1 MKRAFITL
9 VVLAA
14 LGAAGYYY
22 YVRRSGPEIS
32 VSTAQVTRGDL
43 VDAVASTGTLQA
55 VISVNVGS
63 QVSGNIAWLGA
74 DFNSL
79 VKKDQVIARLDPTL
93 FDAAVAQSTANLSNA
108 QAQQAKD
115 KVTQQYAKVTLDR
128 NTDLRQRG
136 IVTQDALDAAK
147 TAYDQATAQVQLDSS
162 QIDQAKAQLATSRT
176 NLEHT
181 IITSPID
188 GIVTQR
194 SVDVGQTVQASM
206 TAPTLFI
213 IAADLTKM
221 QVSASVDE
229 SDVGRVRPG
238 QTVTFRVDAYPG
250 EEFHGTVSQ
259 IRLNP
264 IVVNNV
270 TTYATMIDVPN
281 TEFRLKPGM
290 TANLKIQ
297 VAKRTDV
304 TRVPNSALRFRPT
317 TDMFAALN
325 QPVPPEVVGGGRGGR
340 GGFGQGGGGN
350 RAGFD
355 QRGGNGANA
364 NAPAAAGTPA
374 APGAAGRGKGDHAEE
389 GAPGAPGSPSDRQA
403 QMMERYKKMS
413 PDEQKQFIERLKAR
427 GIDTS
432 AFEKPAPGKSKSLK
446 AIAAAKPGAAA
457 GNESIFQ
464 PRYGAPQSAEA
475 IAALF
480 PAMPQVETRGRVWVF
495 ENHQLKSISVR
506 LGITDGTNTELLSGE
521 LQPGTDAV
529 IGITGL
535 GSTRNTG
542 GAATTGNPLLPQRGG
557 PGGFPG
563 GGPQRGR

>member
-1 MKRAFITL
+1 MKRAVITL
-9 VVLAA
+9 II
-14 LGAAGYYY
+14 LGAIGAGGYVYYE
-22 YVRRSGPEIS
+22 RRSGPDIS
-32 VSTAQVTRGDL
+32 VSTAQVTRGDII
-43 VDAVASTGTLQA
+43 DAVASTGTLQA

-79 VKKDQVIARLDPTL
+79 VKKDQVIAKLDPTL
-93 FDAAVAQSTANLSNA
+93 FDAAVAQASASLANA
-108 QAQQAKD
+108 QGMLGKD
-115 KVTQQYAKVTLDR
+115 TVTLQYAKLTLER
-128 NTDLRQRG
+128 NTDLRKRG

-147 TAYDQATAQVQLDSS
+147 TAADQATAQVELD
-162 QIDQAKAQLATSRT
+162 KAQIAQAQAYLATAKT

-221 QVSASVDE
+221 QVSANVDE

-238 QTVTFRVDAYPG
+238 QMVTFRVDAYPG
-250 EEFHGTVSQ
+250 EEFRGTVSQ

-281 TEFRLKPGM
+281 AEFRLKPGM

-297 VAKRTDV
+297 VNKRTDV

-317 TDMFAALN
+317 QEMFAALN
-325 QPVPPEVVGGGRGGR
+325 QPVPPEAMSGGRGR
-340 GGFGQGGGGN
+340 GGFGQTGASAQGPTSRG
-350 RAGFD
+350 GFD
-355 QRGGNGANA
+355 ARGGMGANA
-364 NAPAAAGTPA
+364 NAANQAAGA
-374 APGAAGRGKGDHAEE
+374 APGGGRADHPDE
-389 GAPGAPGSPSDRQA
+389 GAQAGGGDRQA
-403 QMMERYKKMS
+403 QMIERFKKMT
-413 PDEQKQFIERLKAR
+413 PEEQKQFIERLKAR
-427 GIDTS
+427 GADTTP
-432 AFEKPAPGKSKSLK
+432 FERTAPAKTLK

-457 GNESIFQ
+457 GNDSIFQ

-475 IAALF
+475 MATLF
-480 PAMPQVETRGRVWVF
+480 PAMPLVETRGRVWIF
-495 ENHQLKSISVR
+495 ENHQLKSIPVR
-506 LGITDGTNTELLSGE
+506 LGITDGTNTELLSGDV
-521 LQPGTDAV
+521 QPGTDAV
-529 IGITGL
+529 IGITGT
-535 GSTRNTG
+535 GSTRGSLTSG
-542 GAATTGNPLLPQRGG
+542 TGNPLMPQRGGG

-563 GGPQRGR
+563 GGGAPQRGR